1 MGPVGNRRGR
11 FGKGG
16 TGWEKVGQVRKR
28 WVRLGIGRSGWEKM
42 G

>member
-16 TGWEKVGQVRKR
+16 TGWEKVVQVGKR
-28 WVRLGIGRSGWEKM
+28 WDRLGKGRTS
-42 G
+42 